1 MTTIA
6 TRERLVAH
14 NAGSV
19 DLARAASNVLAMTAA
34 ETLALAAP
42 LYVREARGSRITDV
56 DGNEYVDMIMGFGP
70 HLLGHAARVVV
81 DAVREAALSGV
92 QFGLPHRGQEPLARL
107 IVDSVLCANKVLFCT
122 TGTEA
127 TMFAIRSLRA
137 YTGRR
142 KIAVF
147 EGGYHGAHDYVLTAV
162 NPDSPRDE
170 PTFSPRKSGI
180 PAETQSTVMMLP
192 YWNDAAF
199 DIIRKHRDELAGV
212 VIEPVQGA
220 NVQSDHVT
228 WMRTLRDVCT
238 QTDVPLLFDEII
250 TGFRM
255 GLGGAQAT
263 FDVIPDLA
271 TYGKVLGG
279 GLPIGAV
286 AGRADI
292 MDTFSKHA
300 PGTYP
305 LSKEAFATGT
315 FNSNPM
321 TMAAGYAA
329 ISYLRE
335 HPEVYGHLHEQ
346 SGRLASTVNAFCD
359 AEGIPAHINHNESIL
374 LIYFGRDRNGRTAR
388 DLRRTQ
394 EEPGP
399 SGQPLSVAAEAFLA
413 YLLEAGVIALTLH
426 HIHLSAAHTAEDVD
440 FIIEAM
446 KSSFLKVRADGL
458 C

>member
-1 MTTIA
+1 MTTMLTTSRLA
-6 TRERLVAH
+6 ERH
-14 NAGSV
+14 AGSAR
-19 DLARAASNVLAMTAA
+19 LAQSASTVLAMTAA

-42 LYVREARGSRITDV
+42 LYVREARGSRIIDV

-70 HLLGHAARVVV
+70 HLLGHASDAVV
-81 DAVREAALSGV
+81 DAVRKAALSGV

-107 IVDSVLCANKVLFCT
+107 IVDAVPCADKVLFAT

-127 TMFAIRSLRA
+127 TMFAIRGLRA
-137 YTGRR
+137 YTGRK

-162 NPDSPRDE
+162 DMDSPKDE
-170 PTFSPRKSGI
+170 PTFSSRKFGI
-180 PAETQSTVMMLP
+180 PAETQSTVLMLP

-199 DIIRKHRDELAGV
+199 DLIRKWRHDLACV
-212 VIEPVQGA
+212 VIEPVQGGNA
-220 NVQSDHVT
+220 QSGHIE
-228 WMRTLRDVCT
+228 WMGGLRQVCT
-238 QTDVPLLFDEII
+238 EVDVPLLFDEII

-292 MDTFSKHA
+292 MDTFSKHV

-315 FNSNPM
+315 FNSNPL

-329 ISYLRE
+329 TSYLRD
-335 HPEVYGHLHEQ
+335 HPAVYQHLHDQ
-346 SGRLASTVNAFCD
+346 SDRLASTVNAFCD

-374 LIYFGRDRNGRTAR
+374 LIYFGYERNGRTAR
-388 DLRRTQ
+388 DVRRGQ
-394 EEPGP
+394 SEPGP
-399 SGQPLSVAAEAFLA
+399 NGQPLSVATQAFLA
-413 YLLEAGVIALTLH
+413 YLLEAGVIALALH

-446 KSSFLKVRADGL
+446 KSSLLKVRADGL